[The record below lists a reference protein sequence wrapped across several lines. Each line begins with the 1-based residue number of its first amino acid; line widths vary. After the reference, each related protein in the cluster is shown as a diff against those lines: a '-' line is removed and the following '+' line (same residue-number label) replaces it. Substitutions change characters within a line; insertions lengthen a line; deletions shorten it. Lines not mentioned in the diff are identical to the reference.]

1 MGMVWCCLRDAG
13 DEGGG
18 GRADDN
24 SRGIRRG
31 DDNHDNGLGGG
42 GGGSLG
48 IMVECDDIISIFKRI
63 FIKKQDTSFERV
75 CSCFKY
81 P

>member
-1 MGMVWCCLRDAG
+1 MI
-13 DEGGG
+13 EY
-18 GRADDN
+18 DN
-24 SRGIRRG
+24 
-31 DDNHDNGLGGG
+31 
-42 GGGSLG
+42 
-48 IMVECDDIISIFKRI
+48 IISIFKRI

>member
-1 MGMVWCCLRDAG
+1 MVVRVAVVIGEAMMEVVEVMVEVMVEVITLVTVVVVMGMVWCCLRDAG

-31 DDNHDNGLGGG
+31 DDNHDDG
-42 GGGSLG
+42 
-48 IMVECDDIISIFKRI
+48 
-63 FIKKQDTSFERV
+63 
-75 CSCFKY
+75 
-81 P
+81 